1 MECKKKKGAKNTI
14 PLPSQANYK
23 HAFYSSKKK
32 IEEQA
37 FQPKKKKE
45 ICDDVF
51 IPKGSYIRLP
61 LPLIVSF
68 WSTEI
73 AFPVPE

>member
-37 FQPKKKKE
+37 FQPKKKKKY
-45 ICDDVF
+45 VMMF
-51 IPKGSYIRLP
+51 SYLKDP
-61 LPLIVSF
+61 TSDSPCH
-68 WSTEI
+68 
-73 AFPVPE
+73 